1 MQMKIVAPEY
11 CPECGSKLE
20 LVNAQLFCRNTNNC
34 PAQNSKSLEHFCKK
48 MKLKGFGEKT
58 LEKLNLSGIPEL
70 FALDKETLVS
80 TFGDKVGTKLDA
92 ELGKLKGVV
101 SMAQLLSSLSI
112 PLIGDVAS
120 EKATLGVTELANA
133 SLGGKAGENLESW
146 KCSEQGKEIMALPWN
161 FATTSG
167 NTEVDYKT
175 LGIAVSITGSLNNFK
190 NRNDAKAYLE
200 NLGFTVK
207 SSVTKEVKYL
217 ICEDESK
224 RTSSSF
230 LKAQNNGIEIGT
242 IENLISKYTKE

>member
-1 MQMKIVAPEY
+1 
-11 CPECGSKLE
+11 
-20 LVNAQLFCRNTNNC
+20 
-34 PAQNSKSLEHFCKK
+34 
-48 MKLKGFGEKT
+48 
-58 LEKLNLSGIPEL
+58 
-70 FALDKETLVS
+70 
-80 TFGDKVGTKLDA
+80 
-92 ELGKLKGVV
+92 
-101 SMAQLLSSLSI
+101 MAQLLSSLSI

-167 NTEVDYKT
+167 NTAVDSKT